1 MARSQ
6 AVILCGFTL
15 CGDSRTELGMI
26 LTKIGASGL
35 KCKYSLQYL
44 AVRPKMAL
52 SIAAAIAGIKSGVS
66 DQLAPESIQ
75 QLCQDYNRTRDPVT
89 TI

>member
-1 MARSQ
+1 
-6 AVILCGFTL
+6 
-15 CGDSRTELGMI
+15 
-26 LTKIGASGL
+26 
-35 KCKYSLQYL
+35 
-44 AVRPKMAL
+44 MAL

-75 QLCQDYNRTRDPVT
+75 QLCQDHNRTLDPVT